1 MRNSSQHISGRDC
14 RCGMKYLE
22 INVVLLEGMLRQEVT
37 VYSVN
42 GKLLSYIFCLFFYS
56 FKKVIYKIV

>member
-1 MRNSSQHISGRDC
+1 MEFKVRNSSQQISGHDC

-22 INVVLLEGMLRQEVT
+22 INVVLSERMIRQEVT

-42 GKLLSYIFCLFFYS
+42 GKLLSYIFGLFFPHLR
-56 FKKVIYKIV
+56 K